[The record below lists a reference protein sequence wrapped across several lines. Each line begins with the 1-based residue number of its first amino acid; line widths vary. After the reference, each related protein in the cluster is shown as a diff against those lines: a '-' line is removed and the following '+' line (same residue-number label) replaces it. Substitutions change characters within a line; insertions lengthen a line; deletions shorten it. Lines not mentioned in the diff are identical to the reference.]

1 MSSNFATAEPDAT
14 YVAPPSSQ
22 QENAEEEAVGIAPH
36 LGPAIGYFS
45 DVAWGTGGGALGGA
59 LTGGGVVGVVGGAIV
74 GANVGSLQGVINNCA
89 SCHTQYPPKPHPVPE
104 VQTQDDDKEKKKK

>member
-1 MSSNFATAEPDAT
+1 MSSKFATAEPDAT
-14 YVAPPSSQ
+14 YVAPPRSQ

-74 GANVGSLQGVINNCA
+74 GAKVGTLQGLTNNCA
-89 SCHTQYPPKPHPVPE
+89 SCHLQYPPKPHPVPE